1 MFNILIC
8 LLGKLDVMINIYV
21 SLARSTVA
29 CLGTGSQ
36 SHRHLR
42 FIPACRFVERIT
54 SRDLNARNE
63 KTWGSSVHSHLEVKD
78 CISAKDVFRKCKR
91 ATFFLLFPYFKF
103 NAHLLINNF
112 YEMKIKMTIPS
123 VLNIVYFNFMPKI
136 FPRTHDFSPHPVA
149 IASNRFKCT

>member
-1 MFNILIC
+1 M
-8 LLGKLDVMINIYV
+8 
-21 SLARSTVA
+21 A

-36 SHRHLR
+36 SHRHLQ
-42 FIPACRFVERIT
+42 FISVCRFMERIT

-63 KTWGSSVHSHLEVKD
+63 KTWGSSIHSHLEVKD

-91 ATFFLLFPYFKF
+91 ATFFLLFPHFKF

-112 YEMKIKMTIPS
+112 YKMKIKMTLLS

-136 FPRTHDFSPHPVA
+136 FPEPMTFLPIPSLLLQTDSSAHGSLCACDLWTIIISSLVM
-149 IASNRFKCT
+149 